1 MKLSNKQLGEV
12 VDELQHEMR
21 CLIHK
26 ETGKIEILF
35 GHDSLLY
42 MDLET
47 FEADQ
52 NRIKEPEK
60 YIEIE
65 KMPSHIAFKVME
77 QFVDTISDENIQRKL
92 IDALNRRKPFS
103 NFKYEIRAYEK
114 IRENWFDYLKIEY
127 IKYIKEFLAFDFE
140 FEEE

>member
-60 YIEIE
+60 YI
-65 KMPSHIAFKVME
+65 VNYR
-77 QFVDTISDENIQRKL
+77 DQRGF
-92 IDALNRRKPFS
+92 RF
-103 NFKYEIRAYEK
+103 
-114 IRENWFDYLKIEY
+114 
-127 IKYIKEFLAFDFE
+127 FLSLYGSST
-140 FEEE
+140 